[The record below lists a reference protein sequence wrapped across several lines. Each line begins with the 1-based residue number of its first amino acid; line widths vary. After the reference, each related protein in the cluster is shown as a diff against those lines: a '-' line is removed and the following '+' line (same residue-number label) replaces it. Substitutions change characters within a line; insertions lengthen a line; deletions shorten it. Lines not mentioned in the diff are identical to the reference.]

1 MPGNALSLHDLQKLT
16 DDEVVKRHD
25 EQAKTTVVGTQYFL
39 DELNRRYQERQT
51 TTMLRLTKCI
61 TFMTLAVT
69 AATITN
75 VVLIA
80 VNL

>member
-75 VVLIA
+75 VVLVA